1 MLHSY
6 YQYIVRVEDGF
17 PRSRDAL
24 VMALQ
29 EKGIGAR
36 TSYPVPVYGQKA
48 IGKLAPKL
56 RCRVAENALPRLL
69 ELPVHP
75 LVAPEDA
82 ATIVTAVRDSRSAP

>member
-1 MLHSY
+1 M
-6 YQYIVRVEDGF
+6 RVEDGF

-24 VMALQ
+24 VAALQ

-36 TSYPVPVYGQKA
+36 ASYPVPVYRQKA
-48 IGKLAPKL
+48 IGKLAPKP

-75 LVAPEDA
+75 LVTPEDGG
-82 ATIVTAVRDSRSAP
+82 TIVKAVQDVR